1 MNKLLTAHPIVPV
14 VVIERIEDAV
24 PLAEALVAGGLPVLE
39 VTLRTDAAIP
49 GIKKIIKHVPEAI
62 VGSGTVN
69 NASQFSVSE
78 EIGCQFIVSPGSTD
92 ELLDAARA
100 SSTPFLPGVSSASEV
115 MRGLDYGFDC
125 FKFFPAEAVGGAALL
140 KSFQGPFSN
149 VRFCATG
156 GIGLHNVSDY
166 LALKNVLSVGG
177 SWITATD
184 LVREKRWQEIE
195 LLAREAVATCKS
207 SS

>member
-1 MNKLLTAHPIVPV
+1 M
-14 VVIERIEDAV
+14 
-24 PLAEALVAGGLPVLE
+24 
-39 VTLRTDAAIP
+39 
-49 GIKKIIKHVPEAI
+49 
-62 VGSGTVN
+62 
-69 NASQFSVSE
+69 
-78 EIGCQFIVSPGSTD
+78 
-92 ELLDAARA
+92 
-100 SSTPFLPGVSSASEV
+100 
-115 MRGLDYGFDC
+115 
-125 FKFFPAEAVGGAALL
+125 

-166 LALKNVLSVGG
+166 LALNNVLSVGG
-177 SWITATD
+177 SWITASD

>member
-1 MNKLLTAHPIVPV
+1 
-14 VVIERIEDAV
+14 
-24 PLAEALVAGGLPVLE
+24 
-39 VTLRTDAAIP
+39 
-49 GIKKIIKHVPEAI
+49 
-62 VGSGTVN
+62 
-69 NASQFSVSE
+69 
-78 EIGCQFIVSPGSTD
+78 
-92 ELLDAARA
+92 
-100 SSTPFLPGVSSASEV
+100 

-125 FKFFPAEAVGGAALL
+125 FKFFPAEAVGGTALL

-166 LALKNVLSVGG
+166 LALNNVLSVGG
-177 SWITATD
+177 SWITASD

>member
-1 MNKLLTAHPIVPV
+1 M
-14 VVIERIEDAV
+14 
-24 PLAEALVAGGLPVLE
+24 
-39 VTLRTDAAIP
+39 TLRTDAAIP
-49 GIKKIIKHVPEAI
+49 GIKQIIKHVPEAI

-125 FKFFPAEAVGGAALL
+125 FKFFPAEAVGGTALL